1 MILAAASGNLHWAEL
16 FDLCDVCH
24 NVYELIVKTK
34 GVMVCIYHN
43 SFFKITKTENVDNDH
58 VFHYNKL
65 NGKS

>member
-1 MILAAASGNLHWAEL
+1 MILVAASGNLHWAEL

-24 NVYELIVKTK
+24 NVYELSVKKK
-34 GVMVCIYHN
+34 GVMVCVYHN

>member
-1 MILAAASGNLHWAEL
+1 MILVAASGILHWAEL

-24 NVYELIVKTK
+24 NDCELSVKTK